1 MLLDD
6 LLELLREDGTK
17 QPINILLNV
26 LLYMTVFE

>member
-6 LLELLREDGTK
+6 LLELLCEDGTK